1 MGPPITA
8 EGYRYLVP
16 SEEGR
21 VSGPR
26 IKVVTRVIVLTFAL
40 AGVGT
45 FFVGLIKIT
54 VKKGVL
60 SMQDRKIY
68 YLHMNK
74 TVTACF
80 LFGDGI
86 GDQVMS
92 R

>member
-8 EGYRYLVP
+8 EGYRYWVL

-40 AGVGT
+40 AEVGA
-45 FFVGLIKIT
+45 FFVGLSKIT

-68 YLHMNK
+68 Y
-74 TVTACF
+74 
-80 LFGDGI
+80 
-86 GDQVMS
+86 
-92 R
+92 